1 MMDIITSVMIEQKII
16 WFAKK
21 YISSIFFLGLNI
33 QEIFQGISS
42 GDLKFFQSMKKFLLI
57 RYNLN

>member
-1 MMDIITSVMIEQKII
+1 MMDIITSVPIEQKIY

-21 YISSIFFLGLNI
+21 YISSIFTLGLNI

-42 GDLKFFQSMKKFLLI
+42 GDL
-57 RYNLN
+57 

>member
-1 MMDIITSVMIEQKII
+1 MMNIITSVRIEQKII

-21 YISSIFFLGLNI
+21 YISSIFTLGLNI

-42 GDLKFFQSMKKFLLI
+42 GDL
-57 RYNLN
+57 